1 MMRILLHIIGTIAVM
16 LGFIGIFLP
25 VMPTVPFL
33 LIAAWA
39 FARSSPKLQQKILNH
54 PTYGPHVREWQERGA
69 VSRIAKIWAIA
80 TMSFGV
86 GVSLWLG
93 LDYRIVFVQAAICA
107 AIAIFLITRP
117 ETR

>member
-1 MMRILLHIIGTIAVM
+1 MMRILLHIIGTIALV
-16 LGFIGIFLP
+16 LGFIGVFLP

-39 FARSSPKLQQKILNH
+39 FARSSPELRQKILDH
-54 PTYGPHVREWQERGA
+54 PTYGHHVREWQERGA
-69 VSRIAKIWAIA
+69 VSRLAKIWAIA

-86 GVSLWLG
+86 SVTLWIG
-93 LDYRIVFVQAAICA
+93 LDYRIVAAQAAICA

-117 ETR
+117 EAR